1 MARNPTVRRT
11 STQLVRVRQ
20 GCLALAIAMARVNL
34 FMVVPFGKRGRGPMS
49 AKVGTDVVSSRH
61 HTW

>member
-1 MARNPTVRRT
+1 MTRT
-11 STQLVRVRQ
+11 STQLVMVRQ

-34 FMVVPFGKRGRGPMS
+34 FMIVPFGEVPSDHGVPMT
-49 AKVGTDVVSSRH
+49 AKVGTDVVSGRH